1 MKILKI
7 LKRIKKIPWINK
19 IRHRVEL
26 IVLRLFMLLI
36 WSGNP
41 GGLDQGAQIC
51 GWFAFKVLGVRKKV
65 VLDNLRKSFPE
76 KNEKEIKKIA
86 LGSYINLTKTVIDY
100 TRFPV
105 LNKRKIPDMFIMEGK
120 EHLDWV
126 LENGKGAVMVAGH
139 FGSWELMGA
148 ALAQMGYS
156 ISYLVGEQHNKYV
169 DDIMNEYR
177 EMMGINII
185 HMGVAVRGVIRT
197 LRNNGMVA
205 LLADQNA
212 RKEGIFVDF
221 FGRKASAHQGPAV
234 FALKT
239 KAPIIFGSTTF
250 LANGGYKIKIELLTF
265 DHVTKLTEENIRK
278 VTQAHLNLL
287 EKSIRQNPDHW
298 FWMHRRWKTR
308 PPEERKKTQ
317 NR

>member
-1 MKILKI
+1 MKI
-7 LKRIKKIPWINK
+7 LKRIKKISWVK
-19 IRHRVEL
+19 KTQHRIEL
-26 IVLRLFMLLI
+26 IILRLFMLLI

-41 GGLDQGAQIC
+41 GGLQRGAETA
-51 GWFAFKVLGVRKKV
+51 GWFAFKVLGVRKKI

-76 KNEKEIKKIA
+76 KDEQEITYIA
-86 LGSYINLTKTVIDY
+86 YRTYVNFTKTVIDY
-100 TRFPV
+100 IRFPI
-105 LNKRKIPDMFIMEGK
+105 LTKAQILQMCTIEGK
-120 EHLDWV
+120 QHLDWV
-126 LENGKGAVMVAGH
+126 QKNGKGAVIVAGH

-148 ALAQMGYS
+148 ALSHMGYP
-156 ISYLVGEQHNKYV
+156 ISYLVGEQHNKRV

-177 EMMGINII
+177 EMMGIHII

-212 RKEGIFVDF
+212 GKEGIFVDF
-221 FGRKASAHQGPAV
+221 LGRKASAHQGPAV

-239 KAPIIFGSTTF
+239 GAPIIYGSTTYQP
-250 LANGGYKIKIELLTF
+250 GGKYKLNIELLTF
-265 DHVTKLTEENIRK
+265 ENLKKLSDENIRT

-308 PPEERKKTQ
+308 PPEERKKQ
-317 NR
+317 K